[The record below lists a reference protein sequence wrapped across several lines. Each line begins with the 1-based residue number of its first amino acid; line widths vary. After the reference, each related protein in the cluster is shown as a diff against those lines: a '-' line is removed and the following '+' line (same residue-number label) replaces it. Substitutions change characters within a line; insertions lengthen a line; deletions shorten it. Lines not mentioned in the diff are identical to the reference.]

1 MMKFFFKA
9 IFLVCACVLYSCAD
23 LSQLESD
30 VEDVRQEIEELTAEC
45 EAINS
50 RIESLQ
56 QLVQQIQSRETIT
69 GVTEIK
75 DVYGQVIGYTI
86 TFRNAETITFYL
98 PVITDTPSAAPV
110 ISVVEEE
117 DGMWWVMNGEYILDA
132 NGNKVPVGIGSDS
145 PRLKVEGEDWFVS
158 LDGGKTWTE
167 VPVLSDAGGAGVE
180 SVVDGKDEVTFV
192 LTDGTVL
199 TVPKFKTAT
208 LDISYNRNIVQGV
221 TVSIYYRFSSS
232 TGTANVTA
240 FGNKN
245 VSNVSISH
253 RPQYSDGYIHVDI
266 SPDNDVAMQKVY
278 VYLDY
283 GEGTL
288 VRTLD
293 FAEHGYFDVDPVA
306 AVPAV
311 GGEIS
316 LNLTNSGYPYVYSEI
331 IQGGDWLSQQ
341 GNIYTASTNTGS
353 RARVGAVK
361 FEPRTSAMAQANFTK
376 TVYIVQLG
384 TGSFPCYEE
393 YAGLWKLNGSD
404 KIIEVRLDYTRS
416 GEYKVTGLEGA
427 ALTAEYNQ
435 STGAMEISSRSYTF
449 MLSSD
454 KNTMTSNYSG
464 AAFQRQGLASYF
476 EDGEILK
483 LNTAA
488 SGYTPLNLV
497 ILGDGYQEKD
507 LRHGGKF
514 ERSARSAMD
523 AFFGVEPLK
532 SFKDRFNV
540 YMVAYKSQDEGVDI
554 ESQGLRVNT
563 YFDSYWNGN
572 STAMWVYDSGRD
584 KVINVVKN
592 RLGLSSDANYYRT
605 VVLVLV
611 NTDVVAGSCGYPY
624 RERYSNT
631 STLGEPYASFAIAVL
646 PANNSMGTR
655 GLVRHELGGHAF
667 GRLGDEYESKSY
679 GNDLEDWHAKGFYR
693 NVTTN
698 KNSWNWDSFIGR
710 SGYSDVSYVWRN
722 NYWCASQGGIMY
734 DNNGEFNAPSR
745 QVIYER
751 IIRQSEGAGAYSF
764 DKFLEYDKRNL

>member
-1 MMKFFFKA
+1 MMKLFFKV
-9 IFLVCACVLYSCAD
+9 IFVVCACMFHSCAD
-23 LSQLESD
+23 LSQLESE
-30 VEDVRQEIEELTAEC
+30 VEDVRQEIEELTMEC

-50 RIESLQ
+50 RIEALQ
-56 QLVQQIQSRETIT
+56 QLVQQIQASETIT

-75 DVYGQVIGYTI
+75 DVYEKVIGYTI
-86 TFRNAETITFYL
+86 TFKNAETITFYL
-98 PVITDTPSAAPV
+98 PVIVDTPSAAPV
-110 ISVVEEE
+110 ISVVEDA
-117 DGMWWVMNGEYILDA
+117 DGIWWIMNGDYILDE
-132 NGNKVPVGIGSDS
+132 NGNKVAVGLGTEC
-145 PRLKVEGEDWFVS
+145 PLLKVEGELWFVS
-158 LDGGKTWTE
+158 LDGGKTWIE
-167 VPVLSDAGGAGVE
+167 APAVSGGGGIGVE
-180 SVVDGKDEVTFV
+180 SVADGKDEVKFV
-192 LTDGTVL
+192 LTDGTEM
-199 TVPKFKTAT
+199 TVPKFKTAV
-208 LDISYNRNIVQGV
+208 LDISYNQKVVAGS
-221 TVSIYYRFSSS
+221 TVSVYYKFSSS
-232 TGTANVTA
+232 TGVANVTA

-245 VSNVSISH
+245 VGNVSITH
-253 RPQYSDGYIHVDI
+253 RPAYSDGFIYVDI
-266 SPDNDVAMQKVY
+266 SPDNDVALQKVY

-283 GEGTL
+283 GEGTI

-293 FAEHGYFDVDPVA
+293 FIVHGYFDIDPVA
-306 AVPAV
+306 AVPAA

-316 LNLTNSGYPYVYSEI
+316 MNINNNGYPYVYSEI
-331 IQGGDWLSQQ
+331 IQGGDWLSEQ
-341 GNIYTASTNTGS
+341 GNIYTASANTGS

-361 FEPRTSAMAQANFTK
+361 FEPRTDATSQGNITK

-384 TGSFPCYEE
+384 TGYFPCYEE

-404 KIIEVRLDYTRS
+404 KVMEVRLDYTRDR
-416 GEYKVTGLEGA
+416 GYKVTGLEGT

-435 STGAMEISSRSYTF
+435 SSGAMEISSRSYTF
-449 MLSSD
+449 KLSSD
-454 KNTMTSNYSG
+454 KNTITSNYSG

-523 AFFGVEPLK
+523 AFFSVEPLK

-563 YFDSYWNGN
+563 YFDSYWKGN
-572 STAMWVYDSGRD
+572 STAMWVSDSGRD

-611 NTDVVAGSCGYPY
+611 NTDVDAGSCGYPY
-624 RERYSNT
+624 RNTYSNT

-679 GNDLEDWHAKGFYR
+679 ESDLPEWHAKGFYR

-698 KNSWNWDSFIGR
+698 RSSWNWDAFIGR
-710 SGYSDVSYVWRN
+710 SGYSDVSYFWRN
-722 NYWCASQGGIMY
+722 NYWCASEGGIMY
-734 DNNGEFNAPSR
+734 NNNGEFNAPSR
-745 QVIYER
+745 QIIYER

-764 DKFLEYDKRNL
+764 DKFLEYDKLNL

>member
-1 MMKFFFKA
+1 M
-9 IFLVCACVLYSCAD
+9 FLVFACVLYSCAD

-30 VEDVRQEIEELTAEC
+30 VEDIRQEIAEMTAEC
-45 EAINS
+45 EAINT

-56 QLVQQIQSRETIT
+56 QLVQQIRSRETIT

-75 DVYGQVIGYTI
+75 DVYDKVIGYTI
-86 TFRNAETITFYL
+86 TFKNAETITFYL
-98 PVITDTPSAAPV
+98 PVISDTPSTAPV

-132 NGNKVPVGIGSDS
+132 KGNKVPVGIGSDS
-145 PRLKVEGEDWFVS
+145 PRLKVEGEDWFIS
-158 LDGGKTWTE
+158 LDGGKTWTD
-167 VPVLSDAGGAGVE
+167 VASFSGAGGAGVE
-180 SVVDGKDEVTFV
+180 SVVDGNDEVTFV

-208 LDISYNRNIVQGV
+208 LDVSYNRNIVQGV

-240 FGNKN
+240 YGNKN
-245 VSNVSISH
+245 VSNVSVNH
-253 RPQYSDGYIHVDI
+253 RPQYSDGYIYVDI
-266 SPDNDVAMQKVY
+266 SPDHDVALQKVY

-293 FAEHGYFDVDPVA
+293 FTEYGYFDVDPVA
-306 AVPAV
+306 AVPAA

-316 LNLTNSGYPYVYSEI
+316 LNLNNSGYPYVYSEI

-341 GNIYTASTNTGS
+341 GNIYSASANTGS
-353 RARVGAVK
+353 KARVGAVK
-361 FEPRTSAMAQANFTK
+361 FEPRSSAMAQANFIK
-376 TVYIVQLG
+376 IVYIVQLG
-384 TGSFPCYEE
+384 TGTFPSYEE

-416 GEYKVTGLEGA
+416 RGYKVTGLEGA

-435 STGAMEISSRSYTF
+435 SSGAMEMSSRSYTF
-449 MLSSD
+449 KLSSD
-454 KNTMTSNYSG
+454 KNSMTSNYSG
-464 AAFQRQGLASYF
+464 AVFQRQGLASYF

-483 LNTAA
+483 LNTAD

-523 AFFGVEPLK
+523 AFFSVEPLK

-584 KVINVVKN
+584 KVINVVKD

-624 RERYSNT
+624 RELYSNT

-679 GNDLEDWHAKGFYR
+679 GNDLADWHAKGFYR
-693 NVTTN
+693 NVTTDR
-698 KNSWNWDSFIGR
+698 SAWNWDGFIGR
-710 SGYSDVSYVWRN
+710 PGYSDVSYVWRN
-722 NYWCASQGGIMY
+722 NYWCASPGGIMY

-745 QVIYER
+745 QIIYER
-751 IIRQSEGAGAYSF
+751 IIRQSEGSASYSF
-764 DKFLEYDKRNL
+764 DRFLEYDKLNL

>member
-30 VEDVRQEIEELTAEC
+30 VEDVRQEIAELTAEC

-50 RIESLQ
+50 RIEYLQ
-56 QLVQQIQSRETIT
+56 QLVQQIRSRETIT

-86 TFRNAETITFYL
+86 TFKNAETITFYL
-98 PVITDTPSAAPV
+98 PVITDTPSTAPV
-110 ISVVEEE
+110 ISVVEDE

-132 NGNKVPVGIGSDS
+132 KGNKVPVGIGSDS

-167 VPVLSDAGGAGVE
+167 VPALSDAGGAGVE
-180 SVVDGKDEVTFV
+180 AVVDGKDEVTFV

-199 TVPKFKTAT
+199 TVPKFMAAT
-208 LDISYNRNIVQGV
+208 LDISYNRNIVQGA

-253 RPQYSDGYIHVDI
+253 RPQYSDGYIYVDI
-266 SPDNDVAMQKVY
+266 SPDNDVALQKVY

-306 AVPAV
+306 AVPAA

-316 LNLTNSGYPYVYSEI
+316 LNLNNSGYPYVYSEI

-341 GNIYTASTNTGS
+341 GNIYTARANTGS

-416 GEYKVTGLEGA
+416 RGYKVTGLEGA

-449 MLSSD
+449 KLSSD
-454 KNTMTSNYSG
+454 KNSMTSNYSG

-523 AFFGVEPLK
+523 AFFSVEPLK

-624 RERYSNT
+624 RERYSN

-655 GLVRHELGGHAF
+655 GLIRHELGGHAF

-679 GNDLEDWHAKGFYR
+679 GNDLADWHAKGFYR
-693 NVTTN
+693 NVTTDR
-698 KNSWNWDSFIGR
+698 SAWNWDGFIGR
-710 SGYSDVSYVWRN
+710 TGYSDVSYVWRN
-722 NYWCASQGGIMY
+722 NYWCASPGGIMY

-745 QVIYER
+745 QIIYER
-751 IIRQSEGAGAYSF
+751 IIRQSEGSASYSF
-764 DKFLEYDKRNL
+764 DRFLEYDKRNL

>member
-1 MMKFFFKA
+1 MMKLYFKA
-9 IFLVCACVLYSCAD
+9 IFLVFACMLYSCAD

-30 VEDVRQEIEELTAEC
+30 VEDIRQEIAEMTAEC
-45 EAINS
+45 EAINT

-56 QLVQQIQSRETIT
+56 QLVQQIRSRETIT

-75 DVYGQVIGYTI
+75 DVYDQVIGYTI
-86 TFRNAETITFYL
+86 TFKNAETITFYL
-98 PVITDTPSAAPV
+98 PVISDTPSTAPV

-132 NGNKVPVGIGSDS
+132 KGNKVPVGLGSDS

-167 VPVLSDAGGAGVE
+167 VPALSDAGGAGVE

-192 LTDGTVL
+192 LTDGTIL
-199 TVPKFKTAT
+199 TVPKFKAAT
-208 LDISYNRNIVQGV
+208 LDISYNRNIVQGA

-240 FGNKN
+240 YGNKN
-245 VSNVSISH
+245 VSNVSVNH
-253 RPQYSDGYIHVDI
+253 RPQYSDGYIYVDI
-266 SPDNDVAMQKVY
+266 SPDNDVALQKVY

-306 AVPAV
+306 AVPAA

-316 LNLTNSGYPYVYSEI
+316 LNLNNSGYPYVYSEI

-341 GNIYTASTNTGS
+341 GNIYTASANTGS

-416 GEYKVTGLEGA
+416 RGYRVTGLEGA

-435 STGAMEISSRSYTF
+435 SSGAMEISSRSYTF
-449 MLSSD
+449 KLSSD
-454 KNTMTSNYSG
+454 KNSMTSNYSG
-464 AAFQRQGLASYF
+464 AVFQRQGLASYF
-476 EDGEILK
+476 EDGEIMK
-483 LNTAA
+483 LNTAD

-523 AFFGVEPLK
+523 AFFSVEPLK

-584 KVINVVKN
+584 KVINVVKE

-679 GNDLEDWHAKGFYR
+679 GNDLADWHAKGFYR
-693 NVTTN
+693 NVTTDR
-698 KNSWNWDSFIGR
+698 SAWNWDGFIGR
-710 SGYSDVSYVWRN
+710 TGYSDVSYVWRN
-722 NYWCASQGGIMY
+722 NYWCASPGGIMY

-745 QVIYER
+745 QIIYER
-751 IIRQSEGAGAYSF
+751 IIRQSEGSASYSF
-764 DKFLEYDKRNL
+764 DRFLEYDKRNL